1 MNDRLGDDSAANT
14 SLEFV
19 MAGAREVVGGS
30 ATHLL
35 RQIATLESAVIDT
48 PALAF
53 DLAKSLVESV
63 CKTILA
69 DRGQQVDHTLDMPK
83 VFRETL
89 RYLQILPDSHAG
101 DAPISD
107 SLKKTMGGLQSIVAG
122 LCELRYR
129 EGLASH
135 GRDAYSRSLES
146 VQAQFAAR
154 SADALI
160 HYLLNAHRNY
170 PNQSPKRRVQ
180 YHDNSEFNGYLDDSN
195 EKVVIS
201 GFEYL
206 PSFVLFNVDD
216 EAYKDL
222 LGEYDDEQAEIEASG
237 GGREVNPA
245 LAGSHRS
252 GARSGVLR

>member
-1 MNDRLGDDSAANT
+1 MSDRLIDNSSAN
-14 SLEFV
+14 SLEFA

-35 RQIATLESAVIDT
+35 RQITTLESAVVDT

-53 DLAKSLVESV
+53 DLVKSLVESV

-83 VFRETL
+83 LFRETL
-89 RYLQILPDSHAG
+89 RWLQILPDSHAG
-101 DAPISD
+101 EAPIAD

-122 LCELRYR
+122 LCELRNR

-135 GRDAYSRSLES
+135 GRDAYSSSLES

-154 SADALI
+154 SSDALI

-180 YHDNSEFNGYLDDSN
+180 YHDNSDFNSYLDDSN

-206 PSFVLFNVDD
+206 PSYALFNTDD
-216 EAYKDL
+216 DAYKDL
-222 LGEYDDEQAEIEASG
+222 LTEYNDEQAVIKASSSG
-237 GGREVNPA
+237 PQINAAPK
-245 LAGSHRS
+245 GSHRS
-252 GARSGVLR
+252 GARSGALR